1 MAKTPSKNGKG
12 TNEPPVSPKVSRLGQ
27 RLRELS
33 DKALAS
39 GTDTLSNEQIHRLI
53 SEIRGKPA

>member
-1 MAKTPSKNGKG
+1 MPKADRSNGHV
-12 TNEPPVSPKVSRLGQ
+12 NERNPDPRRVSRLGQ

-39 GTDTLSNEQIHRLI
+39 GTRTLSTEQIHKLI
-53 SEIRGKPA
+53 AEVRGRPN